1 MARSRHECGSPSP
14 NTGQGKVLVA
24 KFGAAH
30 GVRGEIKMWSF
41 TEDPLAI
48 SDYGRLESADGR
60 TFELE
65 SVRPQ
70 KDFLVAR
77 VVGVSDRDAAEA
89 LRNLELYVGR
99 DRLPPIAEDETWYI
113 SDLVGLAAH
122 DASGMAIGK
131 VAAVHNFG
139 AGDVLEI
146 APKAGGQTMM
156 LPFTH
161 DSVPDIDMSAGRLV
175 VVLPTEEEDVAGDR
189 TDHLP

>member
-1 MARSRHECGSPSP
+1 MRSEKSSPAGGKNAP
-14 NTGQGKVLVA
+14 EGKVLVA
-24 KFGAAH
+24 RFGAAH
-30 GVRGEIKMWSF
+30 GVRGDIKLWSF

-48 SDYGRLESADGR
+48 AEYGPLQTADGR

-77 VVGVSDRDAAEA
+77 VKGVSDRDAAER
-89 LRNLELYVGR
+89 LRNVELYVSR
-99 DRLPPIAEDETWYI
+99 DRLPPIDDDETWYI
-113 SDLVGLAAH
+113 SDLIGLAAQ
-122 DASGMAIGK
+122 DANGTPLGK

-146 APKAGGQTMM
+146 APEPGGQTLM
-156 LPFTH
+156 LPFTAET
-161 DSVPDIDMSAGRLV
+161 VPEVDIGAGRIV
-175 VVLPTEEEDVAGDR
+175 VVLPTEVDDVAGDR